1 MVFIRPLI
9 LNNQVWWSRKLR
21 LFYILKKDFTEQDC
35 SDLISTEED
44 YLYKLKMIVMKLNKL
59 LAILVVFAIGMTG
72 AYAQLPDQLPEAQ
85 PTEVSENELEQ
96 FAQAF
101 REIQV
106 IDHQVQME
114 MLNTVQEEGIDVD
127 RFNEFLSAQQDPAQ
141 QFDASEEELSR
152 FATAYQE
159 IGEIQEQAL
168 QQMQKVITENELS
181 LERYQEIAMTIQAN
195 PELLQKLQE
204 HFEE

>member
-1 MVFIRPLI
+1 
-9 LNNQVWWSRKLR
+9 
-21 LFYILKKDFTEQDC
+21 
-35 SDLISTEED
+35 
-44 YLYKLKMIVMKLNKL
+44 MIKMKLNKL

-72 AYAQLPDQLPEAQ
+72 AYAQLPDLLPGPQAKD
-85 PTEVSENELEQ
+85 VSENELDQ

-106 IDHQVQME
+106 IDQQVQME
-114 MLNTVQEEGIDVD
+114 MLSTVQEDGIDVD
-127 RFNEFLSAQQDPAQ
+127 RFNEFLTAQQDPAQ

-152 FATAYQE
+152 FAAAYQE
-159 IGEIQEQAL
+159 IEKIQEKAL
-168 QQMQKVITENELS
+168 QQMEEAITESQLT

-204 HFEE
+204 HFEEE

>member
-1 MVFIRPLI
+1 
-9 LNNQVWWSRKLR
+9 
-21 LFYILKKDFTEQDC
+21 
-35 SDLISTEED
+35 
-44 YLYKLKMIVMKLNKL
+44 MIKMKLNKL

-72 AYAQLPDQLPEAQ
+72 AYAQLPDQLPGPQA
-85 PTEVSENELEQ
+85 TDVSENELDQ

-106 IDHQVQME
+106 IDQQVQME
-114 MLNTVQEEGIDVD
+114 MLSTVQEDGIDVD
-127 RFNEFLSAQQDPAQ
+127 RFNEFLTAQQDPAQ

-152 FATAYQE
+152 FAAAYQE
-159 IGEIQEQAL
+159 IEKIQEKAL
-168 QQMQKVITENELS
+168 QQMEEAITESQLT

-204 HFEE
+204 HFEEE